1 MEFIFPSVII
11 GLVILA
17 IVLLFVLLSKVKQN
31 ESSII
36 NSKLLDYEKKLDS
49 YEKNLKDEFERNRK
63 ENSDSNRESRKES
76 NETIVKFQDSI
87 NLKIDTLTKNTQDT
101 ITKQQESATSNFTKF
116 SESMT
121 NQISTMSK
129 NTQSSLDSQKESVQN
144 SLKASQE
151 TLVSFQNSLQNKI
164 DDLTKNT
171 QDTLTSNLTKFM
183 STLSERLDSLSK
195 VTQENLTKQQET
207 VQNSLKNIQDSNE
220 KKLEQMRATVD
231 EKLQTTLE
239 KRLTNSFELVTK
251 QLEAVQKGLG
261 EMQNLANDVGGLKR
275 ALTNVKTAG
284 GMGEVQLETILN
296 DFLSVEQFE
305 KNAHP
310 NPSNSRKVVE
320 FAVKIPSK
328 TSERDFIYLP
338 IDSKYPATVWDNLTL
353 AYEQGDKEQI
363 EILRKQ
369 LETEIKKFAKDIK
382 EKYIEVPYT
391 TDFGILFVPYESL
404 YAELNRIP
412 GLVQKLQNELK
423 ITVSGPST
431 LAALLNS
438 LQMGFRTLAI
448 QKETSKVWDLL
459 GAVKTEFGKFGTVL
473 QKTKEKLQSATSE
486 IEKAETRSRQIE
498 KKLTKVEALPESD
511 SANKILEIDSEEVE

>member
-1 MEFIFPSVII
+1 MEFIFPSIII
-11 GLVILA
+11 GLVIIT
-17 IVLLFVLLSKVKQN
+17 IVLLIILLLKVKQN

-36 NSKLLDYEKKLDS
+36 NSKLLDYEKKLDN

-63 ENSDSNRESRKES
+63 ENSESNRESRKES

-87 NLKIDTLTKNTQDT
+87 NSKFDTLTKNTQ
-101 ITKQQESATSNFTKF
+101 EA
-116 SESMT
+116 M
-121 NQISTMSK
+121 
-129 NTQSSLDSQKESVQN
+129 
-144 SLKASQE
+144 
-151 TLVSFQNSLQNKI
+151 
-164 DDLTKNT
+164 
-171 QDTLTSNLTKFM
+171 TSNLTKFM

-195 VTQENLTKQQET
+195 VTQDNLTKQQEI

-275 ALTNVKTAG
+275 ALTNVKTVG

-310 NPSNSRKVVE
+310 NPSNPRKVVE

-328 TSERDFIYLP
+328 NTEREFIYLP
-338 IDSKYPATVWDNLTL
+338 LDSKYPATVWDNLTL
-353 AYEQGDKEQI
+353 AYEQGEKEQI

-423 ITVSGPST
+423 VTVAGPST
-431 LAALLNS
+431 LTALLNS

-498 KKLTKVEALPESD
+498 RKLTKVEALPESD
-511 SANKILEIDSEEVE
+511 TANKILEIDSDEAE

>member
-1 MEFIFPSVII
+1 MEFLFPSIII
-11 GLVILA
+11 GLITIV
-17 IVLLFVLLSKVKQN
+17 IVLLIILLLKVKQN

-36 NSKLLDYEKKLDS
+36 NSKLLEYEKKLDN
-49 YEKNLKDEFERNRK
+49 YDKNLKDEFERNRK
-63 ENSDSNRESRKES
+63 ENSESNRESRKES

-87 NLKIDTLTKNTQDT
+87 NSKFDTLTKNTQ
-101 ITKQQESATSNFTKF
+101 EA
-116 SESMT
+116 M
-121 NQISTMSK
+121 
-129 NTQSSLDSQKESVQN
+129 
-144 SLKASQE
+144 
-151 TLVSFQNSLQNKI
+151 
-164 DDLTKNT
+164 
-171 QDTLTSNLTKFM
+171 TSNLTKFM

-231 EKLQTTLE
+231 EKLQSTLE
-239 KRLTNSFELVTK
+239 KRLTSSFELVTK

-261 EMQNLANDVGGLKR
+261 EMQNLASDVGGLKR
-275 ALTNVKTAG
+275 ALSNVKTAG
-284 GMGEVQLETILN
+284 GMGEVQLETILS

-310 NPSNSRKVVE
+310 NPSNPRKVVE

-328 TSERDFIYLP
+328 NTEKEYIYLP
-338 IDSKYPATVWDNLTL
+338 IDSKYPATVWDNLTM
-353 AYEQGDKEQI
+353 AYEQGDKDQI
-363 EILRKQ
+363 DALRKQ

-423 ITVSGPST
+423 VTIAGPST
-431 LAALLNS
+431 LTALLNS

-498 KKLTKVEALPESD
+498 RKLTKIDALPDADAS
-511 SANKILEIDSEEVE
+511 KKMLEIEADDSE

>member
-1 MEFIFPSVII
+1 MEFIFPSIII
-11 GLVILA
+11 GLVIIT
-17 IVLLFVLLSKVKQN
+17 IVLLIILLLKAKQN

-36 NSKLLDYEKKLDS
+36 NSKLLDYEKKLDN

-63 ENSDSNRESRKES
+63 ENSESNRESRKES

-87 NLKIDTLTKNTQDT
+87 NSKFDTLTKNTQ
-101 ITKQQESATSNFTKF
+101 EA
-116 SESMT
+116 M
-121 NQISTMSK
+121 
-129 NTQSSLDSQKESVQN
+129 
-144 SLKASQE
+144 
-151 TLVSFQNSLQNKI
+151 
-164 DDLTKNT
+164 
-171 QDTLTSNLTKFM
+171 TSNLTKFM

-195 VTQENLTKQQET
+195 VTQDNLTKQQET

-310 NPSNSRKVVE
+310 NPSNPRKVVE

-328 TSERDFIYLP
+328 NTEREFIYLP
-338 IDSKYPATVWDNLTL
+338 LDSKYPATVWDNLTL
-353 AYEQGDKEQI
+353 AYEQGEKEQI

-423 ITVSGPST
+423 VTVAGPST
-431 LAALLNS
+431 LTALLNS

-498 KKLTKVEALPESD
+498 RKLTKVEALPESD
-511 SANKILEIDSEEVE
+511 TANKILEIDSDEAE

>member
-1 MEFIFPSVII
+1 M
-11 GLVILA
+11 
-17 IVLLFVLLSKVKQN
+17 
-31 ESSII
+31 
-36 NSKLLDYEKKLDS
+36 
-49 YEKNLKDEFERNRK
+49 NLKGI
-63 ENSDSNRESRKES
+63 ENSESNRESRKES

-87 NLKIDTLTKNTQDT
+87 NSKFDTLTKNTQ
-101 ITKQQESATSNFTKF
+101 EA
-116 SESMT
+116 M
-121 NQISTMSK
+121 
-129 NTQSSLDSQKESVQN
+129 
-144 SLKASQE
+144 
-151 TLVSFQNSLQNKI
+151 
-164 DDLTKNT
+164 
-171 QDTLTSNLTKFM
+171 TSNLTKFM

-231 EKLQTTLE
+231 EKLQSTLE
-239 KRLTNSFELVTK
+239 KRLTSSFELVTK

-261 EMQNLANDVGGLKR
+261 EMQNLASDVGGLKR
-275 ALTNVKTAG
+275 ALSNVKTAG
-284 GMGEVQLETILN
+284 GMGEVQLETILS

-310 NPSNSRKVVE
+310 NPSNPRKVVE

-328 TSERDFIYLP
+328 NTEKEYIYLP
-338 IDSKYPATVWDNLTL
+338 IDSKYPATVWDNLTM
-353 AYEQGDKEQI
+353 AYEQGDKDQI
-363 EILRKQ
+363 DALRKQ

-423 ITVSGPST
+423 VTIAGPST
-431 LAALLNS
+431 LTALLNS

-459 GAVKTEFGKFGTVL
+459 GAIKTEFGKFGTVL

-498 KKLTKVEALPESD
+498 RKLTKIDALPDADAS
-511 SANKILEIDSEEVE
+511 KKMLEIEADDSE

>member
-1 MEFIFPSVII
+1 MEFIFPSIII
-11 GLVILA
+11 GLVIIT
-17 IVLLFVLLSKVKQN
+17 IVLLIILLLKVKQN

-36 NSKLLDYEKKLDS
+36 NSKLLDYEKKLDN

-63 ENSDSNRESRKES
+63 ENSESNRESRKES

-87 NLKIDTLTKNTQDT
+87 NSKFDTLTKNTQ
-101 ITKQQESATSNFTKF
+101 EA
-116 SESMT
+116 M
-121 NQISTMSK
+121 
-129 NTQSSLDSQKESVQN
+129 
-144 SLKASQE
+144 
-151 TLVSFQNSLQNKI
+151 
-164 DDLTKNT
+164 
-171 QDTLTSNLTKFM
+171 TSNLTKFM

-195 VTQENLTKQQET
+195 VTQDNLTKQQET

-310 NPSNSRKVVE
+310 NPSNPRKVVE

-328 TSERDFIYLP
+328 NTEREFIYLP
-338 IDSKYPATVWDNLTL
+338 LDSKYPATVWDNLTL
-353 AYEQGDKEQI
+353 AYEQGEKEQI

-423 ITVSGPST
+423 VTVAGPST
-431 LAALLNS
+431 LTALLNS

-486 IEKAETRSRQIE
+486 IEKAETRSRHIE
-498 KKLTKVEALPESD
+498 RKLTKVEALPESD
-511 SANKILEIDSEEVE
+511 TANKILEIDSDEAE

>member
-1 MEFIFPSVII
+1 MEFIFPSIII
-11 GLVILA
+11 GLGIIT
-17 IVLLFVLLSKVKQN
+17 IVLLIILLLKVKQN

-36 NSKLLDYEKKLDS
+36 NSKLLDYEKKLDN

-63 ENSDSNRESRKES
+63 ENSESNRESRKES

-87 NLKIDTLTKNTQDT
+87 NSKFDTLTKNTQ
-101 ITKQQESATSNFTKF
+101 EA
-116 SESMT
+116 M
-121 NQISTMSK
+121 
-129 NTQSSLDSQKESVQN
+129 
-144 SLKASQE
+144 
-151 TLVSFQNSLQNKI
+151 
-164 DDLTKNT
+164 
-171 QDTLTSNLTKFM
+171 TSNLTKFM

-195 VTQENLTKQQET
+195 VTQDNLTKQQET

-310 NPSNSRKVVE
+310 NPSNPRKVVE

-328 TSERDFIYLP
+328 NTEREFIYLP
-338 IDSKYPATVWDNLTL
+338 LDSKYPATVWDNLTL
-353 AYEQGDKEQI
+353 AYEQGEKEQI
-363 EILRKQ
+363 EVLRKQ

-423 ITVSGPST
+423 VTVAGPST
-431 LAALLNS
+431 LTALLNS

-459 GAVKTEFGKFGTVL
+459 GAVKTEFSKFGTVL

-498 KKLTKVEALPESD
+498 RKLTKVEALPESD
-511 SANKILEIDSEEVE
+511 TANKILEIDSDEAE

>member
-1 MEFIFPSVII
+1 MEFIFPSIII
-11 GLVILA
+11 GLVIIT
-17 IVLLFVLLSKVKQN
+17 IVLLIILLLKVKQN

-36 NSKLLDYEKKLDS
+36 NSKLLDYEKKLDN

-63 ENSDSNRESRKES
+63 ENSESNRESRKES

-87 NLKIDTLTKNTQDT
+87 NSKFDTLTKNTQ
-101 ITKQQESATSNFTKF
+101 EA
-116 SESMT
+116 M
-121 NQISTMSK
+121 
-129 NTQSSLDSQKESVQN
+129 
-144 SLKASQE
+144 
-151 TLVSFQNSLQNKI
+151 
-164 DDLTKNT
+164 
-171 QDTLTSNLTKFM
+171 TSNLTKFM

-195 VTQENLTKQQET
+195 VTQDNLTKQQET

-310 NPSNSRKVVE
+310 NPSNPRKVVE

-328 TSERDFIYLP
+328 STEREFIYLP
-338 IDSKYPATVWDNLTL
+338 LDSKYPATVWDNLTL
-353 AYEQGDKEQI
+353 AYEQGEKEQI
-363 EILRKQ
+363 EVLRKQ

-423 ITVSGPST
+423 VTVAGPST
-431 LAALLNS
+431 LTALLNS

-498 KKLTKVEALPESD
+498 RKLTKVEALPESD
-511 SANKILEIDSEEVE
+511 TTNKILEIDSDEAE

>member
-1 MEFIFPSVII
+1 MEFIFPTIII
-11 GLVILA
+11 GLVIIT
-17 IVLLFVLLSKVKQN
+17 IVLLIVLLLKVKQN

-36 NSKLLDYEKKLDS
+36 NSKLLDYEKKLDN

-63 ENSDSNRESRKES
+63 ENSESNRESRKES

-87 NLKIDTLTKNTQDT
+87 NSKFDTLTKNTQ
-101 ITKQQESATSNFTKF
+101 EA
-116 SESMT
+116 M
-121 NQISTMSK
+121 
-129 NTQSSLDSQKESVQN
+129 
-144 SLKASQE
+144 
-151 TLVSFQNSLQNKI
+151 
-164 DDLTKNT
+164 
-171 QDTLTSNLTKFM
+171 TSNLTKFM

-195 VTQENLTKQQET
+195 VTQDNLTKQQET

-251 QLEAVQKGLG
+251 QLEAAQKGLR
-261 EMQNLANDVGGLKR
+261 EMRNLAIDVGGLKR

-310 NPSNSRKVVE
+310 NPSNPRKVVE

-328 TSERDFIYLP
+328 NTEREFIYLP
-338 IDSKYPATVWDNLTL
+338 LDSKYPATVWDNLTL
-353 AYEQGDKEQI
+353 AYEQGEKEQI
-363 EILRKQ
+363 EVLRKQ

-423 ITVSGPST
+423 VTVAGPST
-431 LAALLNS
+431 LTALLNS

-498 KKLTKVEALPESD
+498 RKLTKVEALPESD
-511 SANKILEIDSEEVE
+511 TANKILEIDSDEAE

>member
-1 MEFIFPSVII
+1 MEFLFPSIII
-11 GLVILA
+11 GLITIV
-17 IVLLFVLLSKVKQN
+17 IVLLIILLLKVKQN

-36 NSKLLDYEKKLDS
+36 NSKLLEYEKKLDN
-49 YEKNLKDEFERNRK
+49 YDKNLKDEFERNRK
-63 ENSDSNRESRKES
+63 ENSESNRESRKES

-87 NLKIDTLTKNTQDT
+87 NSKFDTLTKNTQ
-101 ITKQQESATSNFTKF
+101 EA
-116 SESMT
+116 M
-121 NQISTMSK
+121 
-129 NTQSSLDSQKESVQN
+129 
-144 SLKASQE
+144 
-151 TLVSFQNSLQNKI
+151 
-164 DDLTKNT
+164 
-171 QDTLTSNLTKFM
+171 TSNLTKFM

-220 KKLEQMRATVD
+220 KKLEQMRATID
-231 EKLQTTLE
+231 EKLQSTLE
-239 KRLTNSFELVTK
+239 KRLTSSFELVTK

-261 EMQNLANDVGGLKR
+261 EMQNLASDVGGLKR
-275 ALTNVKTAG
+275 ALSNVKTAG
-284 GMGEVQLETILN
+284 GMGEVQLETILS

-310 NPSNSRKVVE
+310 NPSNPRKVVE

-328 TSERDFIYLP
+328 NTEKEYIYLP
-338 IDSKYPATVWDNLTL
+338 IDSKYPATVWDNLTM
-353 AYEQGDKEQI
+353 AYEQGDKDQI
-363 EILRKQ
+363 DALRKQ

-423 ITVSGPST
+423 VTIAGPST
-431 LAALLNS
+431 LTALLNS

-498 KKLTKVEALPESD
+498 RKLTKIDALPDADAS
-511 SANKILEIDSEEVE
+511 KKMLEIEADDSE

>member
-1 MEFIFPSVII
+1 MEFIFPSIII
-11 GLVILA
+11 GLVIIS
-17 IVLLFVLLSKVKQN
+17 IVLLIILLLKVKQN

-36 NSKLLDYEKKLDS
+36 NSKLLDYEKKLDN

-63 ENSDSNRESRKES
+63 ENSESNRESRKES

-87 NLKIDTLTKNTQDT
+87 NSKFDTLTKNTQ
-101 ITKQQESATSNFTKF
+101 EA
-116 SESMT
+116 M
-121 NQISTMSK
+121 
-129 NTQSSLDSQKESVQN
+129 
-144 SLKASQE
+144 
-151 TLVSFQNSLQNKI
+151 
-164 DDLTKNT
+164 
-171 QDTLTSNLTKFM
+171 TSNLTKFM

-195 VTQENLTKQQET
+195 VTQDNLTKQQET

-251 QLEAVQKGLG
+251 QLEAVQKVLG

-310 NPSNSRKVVE
+310 NPSNPRKVVE

-328 TSERDFIYLP
+328 NTEREFIYLP
-338 IDSKYPATVWDNLTL
+338 LDSKYPATVWDNLTL
-353 AYEQGDKEQI
+353 AYEQGEKEQI
-363 EILRKQ
+363 EVLRKQ

-423 ITVSGPST
+423 VTVAGPST
-431 LAALLNS
+431 LTALLNS

-498 KKLTKVEALPESD
+498 RKLTKVEALPESD
-511 SANKILEIDSEEVE
+511 TANKILEIDSDEAE

>member
-1 MEFIFPSVII
+1 MEFIFPSIII
-11 GLVILA
+11 GLVIIT
-17 IVLLFVLLSKVKQN
+17 IVLLIILLLKVKQN

-36 NSKLLDYEKKLDS
+36 NSKLLDYEKKLDN

-63 ENSDSNRESRKES
+63 ENSESNRESRKES

-87 NLKIDTLTKNTQDT
+87 NSKFDTLTKNTQ
-101 ITKQQESATSNFTKF
+101 EA
-116 SESMT
+116 M
-121 NQISTMSK
+121 
-129 NTQSSLDSQKESVQN
+129 
-144 SLKASQE
+144 
-151 TLVSFQNSLQNKI
+151 
-164 DDLTKNT
+164 
-171 QDTLTSNLTKFM
+171 TSNLTKFM

-195 VTQENLTKQQET
+195 VTQDNLTKQQET

-310 NPSNSRKVVE
+310 NPSNPRKVVE

-328 TSERDFIYLP
+328 NTEREFIYLP
-338 IDSKYPATVWDNLTL
+338 LDSKYPATVWDNLTL
-353 AYEQGDKEQI
+353 AYEQGEKEQI

-423 ITVSGPST
+423 VTVAGPST
-431 LAALLNS
+431 LTALLNS

-486 IEKAETRSRQIE
+486 IEKAEIRSRQIE
-498 KKLTKVEALPESD
+498 RKLTKVEALPESD
-511 SANKILEIDSEEVE
+511 TANKILEIDSDEAE

>member
-1 MEFIFPSVII
+1 MEFIFPTIII
-11 GLVILA
+11 GLVIIT
-17 IVLLFVLLSKVKQN
+17 IVLLIVLLLKVKQN

-36 NSKLLDYEKKLDS
+36 NSKLLDYEKKLDN

-63 ENSDSNRESRKES
+63 ENSESNRESRKES

-87 NLKIDTLTKNTQDT
+87 NSKFDTLTKNTQ
-101 ITKQQESATSNFTKF
+101 EA
-116 SESMT
+116 M
-121 NQISTMSK
+121 
-129 NTQSSLDSQKESVQN
+129 
-144 SLKASQE
+144 
-151 TLVSFQNSLQNKI
+151 
-164 DDLTKNT
+164 
-171 QDTLTSNLTKFM
+171 TSNLTKFM

-195 VTQENLTKQQET
+195 VTQDNLTKQQET

-310 NPSNSRKVVE
+310 NPSNPRKVVE

-328 TSERDFIYLP
+328 NTEREFIYLP
-338 IDSKYPATVWDNLTL
+338 LDSKYPATVWDNLTL
-353 AYEQGDKEQI
+353 AYEQGEKEQI
-363 EILRKQ
+363 EVLRKQ

-423 ITVSGPST
+423 VTVAGPST
-431 LAALLNS
+431 LTALLNS

-498 KKLTKVEALPESD
+498 RKLTKVEALPESD
-511 SANKILEIDSEEVE
+511 TANKILEIDSDEAE

>member
-1 MEFIFPSVII
+1 MEFIFPTIII
-11 GLVILA
+11 GLVIIT
-17 IVLLFVLLSKVKQN
+17 IVLLIILLLKVKQN

-36 NSKLLDYEKKLDS
+36 NSKLLDYEKKLDN

-63 ENSDSNRESRKES
+63 ENSESNRESRKES

-87 NLKIDTLTKNTQDT
+87 NSKFDTLTKNTQ
-101 ITKQQESATSNFTKF
+101 EA
-116 SESMT
+116 M
-121 NQISTMSK
+121 
-129 NTQSSLDSQKESVQN
+129 
-144 SLKASQE
+144 
-151 TLVSFQNSLQNKI
+151 
-164 DDLTKNT
+164 
-171 QDTLTSNLTKFM
+171 TSNLTKFM

-195 VTQENLTKQQET
+195 VTQDNLTKQQEI

-310 NPSNSRKVVE
+310 NPSNPRKVVE

-328 TSERDFIYLP
+328 NTEREFIYLP
-338 IDSKYPATVWDNLTL
+338 LDSKYPATVWDNLTL
-353 AYEQGDKEQI
+353 AYEQGEKEQI
-363 EILRKQ
+363 EVLRKQ

-423 ITVSGPST
+423 VTVAGPST
-431 LAALLNS
+431 LTALLNS

-498 KKLTKVEALPESD
+498 RKLTKVEALPESD
-511 SANKILEIDSEEVE
+511 TANKILEIDSDEAE

>member
-1 MEFIFPSVII
+1 MEFIFPTIII
-11 GLVILA
+11 GLVIIT
-17 IVLLFVLLSKVKQN
+17 IVLLIILLLKVKQN

-36 NSKLLDYEKKLDS
+36 NSKLLDYEKKLDN

-63 ENSDSNRESRKES
+63 ENSESNRESRKES

-87 NLKIDTLTKNTQDT
+87 NSKFDTLTKNTQ
-101 ITKQQESATSNFTKF
+101 EA
-116 SESMT
+116 M
-121 NQISTMSK
+121 
-129 NTQSSLDSQKESVQN
+129 
-144 SLKASQE
+144 
-151 TLVSFQNSLQNKI
+151 
-164 DDLTKNT
+164 
-171 QDTLTSNLTKFM
+171 TSNLTKFM

-195 VTQENLTKQQET
+195 VTQDNLTKQQET

-310 NPSNSRKVVE
+310 NPSNPRKVVE

-328 TSERDFIYLP
+328 NTEREFIYLP
-338 IDSKYPATVWDNLTL
+338 LDSKYPATVWDNLTL
-353 AYEQGDKEQI
+353 AYEQGEKEQI
-363 EILRKQ
+363 EVLRKQ

-423 ITVSGPST
+423 VTVAGPST
-431 LAALLNS
+431 LTALLNS

-498 KKLTKVEALPESD
+498 RKLTKVEALPESD
-511 SANKILEIDSEEVE
+511 TANKILEIDSDEAE

>member
-1 MEFIFPSVII
+1 MEFIFPSIII
-11 GLVILA
+11 GLVIIT
-17 IVLLFVLLSKVKQN
+17 IVLLIILLLKVKQN

-36 NSKLLDYEKKLDS
+36 NSKLLDYEKKLDN

-63 ENSDSNRESRKES
+63 ENSESNRESRKES

-87 NLKIDTLTKNTQDT
+87 NSKFDTLTKNTQ
-101 ITKQQESATSNFTKF
+101 EA
-116 SESMT
+116 M
-121 NQISTMSK
+121 
-129 NTQSSLDSQKESVQN
+129 
-144 SLKASQE
+144 
-151 TLVSFQNSLQNKI
+151 
-164 DDLTKNT
+164 
-171 QDTLTSNLTKFM
+171 TSNLTKFM

-195 VTQENLTKQQET
+195 VTQDNLTKQQET

-305 KNAHP
+305 KYAHP
-310 NPSNSRKVVE
+310 NTSNPRKVVE
-320 FAVKIPSK
+320 FVVKIPSK
-328 TSERDFIYLP
+328 NTEREFIYLP
-338 IDSKYPATVWDNLTL
+338 LDSKYPATVWDNLTL
-353 AYEQGDKEQI
+353 AYEQGEKEQI

-423 ITVSGPST
+423 VTVAGPST
-431 LAALLNS
+431 LTALLNS

-486 IEKAETRSRQIE
+486 IEKAEIRSRQIE
-498 KKLTKVEALPESD
+498 RKLTKVEALPESD
-511 SANKILEIDSEEVE
+511 TANKILEIDSDEAE